1 MFWENYRSLCE
12 NAQKSPS
19 AVAKELGFSSA
30 ASTHWKNGKS
40 PNMKTVQMIADYF
53 GVPVSAVVG
62 DDPEPAEKAG
72 KIEESAPTP
81 NDPIID
87 DVMEYARAMVQT
99 DSGRKKLADIARFMR
114 QSVELEDLGRKI
126 FNG

>member
-1 MFWENYRSLCE
+1 MFWDNYYQLC
-12 NAQKSPS
+12 
-19 AVAKELGFSSA
+19 AKEGKTPNKLAAELGISSG
-30 ASTHWKNGKS
+30 TVTGWKRGALPRPQVMQKLCDHFAVT
-40 PNMKTVQMIADYF
+40 KEQLIAD
-53 GVPVSAVVG
+53 PS
-62 DDPEPAEKAG
+62 EPDKKTQEP
-72 KIEESAPTP
+72 SAPTP